1 VLTARLRDAQFFWEA
16 DRKMTLESR
25 LDRLATLL
33 FHKRLGSYRNKALRL
48 STLAA
53 AVARALGAGDADAEH
68 ARVAGLLAKAD
79 LVTDMVREFTELQ
92 GTMGGIY
99 ARHEGQPEAVWQAI
113 AHQYLP
119 VGVEADQPPKRE
131 QLGGGAVAWAALSIA
146 DKIDAVVGM
155 FGAGER
161 PTGTRD
167 PFALRRQAQGLL
179 RVLVDLPELTG
190 LEARANLQPLVWAA
204 MANFDM
210 PEGEAPKIASALE
223 PPEEWVGPLTQF
235 LVERLRFLFEKRG
248 FAHDQINAV
257 VPLDAPLT
265 IAPLDARRR
274 LEALKT
280 MRGSADFE
288 ALAVAFK
295 RVKNIAKDVPP
306 GAGALAALAG
316 DAIEPAEQQLFDAL
330 STRGP
335 QVREAAEAGE
345 YRRAFTLA
353 AGFRESV
360 DRFFTDVLVMHD
372 NPAVRERRLQLMAT
386 LRDLVLSLADIS
398 EIAADAA
405 QP

>member
-1 VLTARLRDAQFFWEA
+1 
-16 DRKMTLESR
+16 M
-25 LDRLATLL
+25 
-33 FHKRLGSYRNKALRL
+33 KAGR
-48 STLAA
+48 
-53 AVARALGAGDADAEH
+53 
-68 ARVAGLLAKAD
+68 LAKAD

-119 VGVEADQPPKRE
+119 IGVEGDQPPRRE
-131 QLGGGAVAWAALSIA
+131 QLGAGAVTWAAVSVA
-146 DKIDAVVGM
+146 DKIDSVVGM

-161 PTGTRD
+161 PTGARD

-190 LEARANLQPLVWAA
+190 VDRVVSLADLVKPAARGYDVDNAGVGDDERTAGSLLAPESEWLEAFRL
-204 MANFDM
+204 
-210 PEGEAPKIASALE
+210 
-223 PPEEWVGPLTQF
+223 F
-235 LVERLRFLFEKRG
+235 LIERLRFLFERRG
-248 FAHDQINAV
+248 FAYDQINAV
-257 VPLDAPLT
+257 VPSDAPLT

-288 ALAVAFK
+288 ALANAFK
-295 RVKNIAKDVPP
+295 RVKNIAKDVPA
-306 GAGALAALAG
+306 GSGALTTLAG
-316 DAIEPAEQQLFDAL
+316 EGIEPAEQQLFDAL
-330 STRGP
+330 TTRGP
-335 QVREAAEAGE
+335 QVGEAAAAGD

-353 AGFRESV
+353 AGFREPV

-386 LRDLVLSLADIS
+386 LRDLILGLADIS
-398 EIAADAA
+398 EIAVEAA
-405 QP
+405 PTPEGGRAL